1 MQLLII
7 LLYYYVCSFLF
18 LFIASRADFICTCA
32 AEACRDF
39 RSEPWSPIPFPEKS
53 RVVTLLLCYRQTGR
67 VQTDRVQSD
76 PERRRCEVAPGLQ
89 RRRRRHPVPPIE
101 VAPHP
106 GASDYLRHS
115 HRVPAAAAVAVQ
127 RLEDCRTASPLDAEL
142 FVVVVVFF
150 FVLFFVLLFC
160 VCCFFVSVVVFCFFV
175 FFVTPLEHELVVGPV
190 AVHASEAETAQGDPL
205 AT

>member
-7 LLYYYVCSFLF
+7 LLYYYFCSFLF

-67 VQTDRVQSD
+67 VQTNRVQSD

-101 VAPHP
+101 VAPHFPTP

-142 FVVVVVFF
+142 FVVVVVVFF
-150 FVLFFVLLFC
+150 FVCCFLFCCFVCVVFLFLLLFFVFL
-160 VCCFFVSVVVFCFFV
+160 CF
-175 FFVTPLEHELVVGPV
+175 L
-190 AVHASEAETAQGDPL
+190 
-205 AT
+205 